1 MKPGEMT
8 VSPLISLST
17 PGEYAQQGRF
27 AGAVQADHANLRA
40 VKIGKVDVFED
51 RLLVVKL
58 ADADHGID
66 DFVWFSA
73 HVTNFGIWNADF
85 GF

>member
-1 MKPGEMT
+1 MT
-8 VSPLISLST
+8 VSPLNLLVD
-17 PGEYAQQGRF
+17 PGEYAEQRRL
-27 AGAVQADHANLRA
+27 AGAVQSDYANLRA
-40 VKIGKVDVFED
+40 VKIGKVDIFED

-73 HVTNFGIWNADF
+73 HVTNFGIWNVDF